1 MRPLGMESANLLLH
15 TLPRGLD
22 SGARATGVA
31 AGSGESLRV
40 AAGEFETLI
49 VQKMLEAM
57 RATVG
62 KSGLLEQSAHRKV
75 LEGSFD
81 RQMAEHLVR
90 EGGGLGLAEQLHQAS
105 ESRAGDT
112 RVMPVEGR
120 ITSGF
125 GSRRD
130 PISGAH
136 RFHGGVDLAA
146 PAGTPIRAAEAGE
159 VIFSGRRGAAGNL
172 VMIRHDDG
180 SVARY
185 AHARE
190 LGVQRGARV
199 AAGQEIATVGST
211 GRSTGPHLHFSV
223 TEGERRLD
231 PLEWLGGHGHAHVAM
246 NSNTAQGGAG
256 TVDTSSDQNA

>member
-15 TLPRGLD
+15 TLPRGLA
-22 SGARATGVA
+22 SGARSTGVG

-90 EGGGLGLAEQLHQAS
+90 DGGGLGLAEQLHRAS

-120 ITSGF
+120 ISSGF
-125 GSRRD
+125 GFESSLIRSRMR
-130 PISGAH
+130 SWYTVLLSH
-136 RFHGGVDLAA
+136 ETV
-146 PAGTPIRAAEAGE
+146 
-159 VIFSGRRGAAGNL
+159 
-172 VMIRHDDG
+172 RHESLYHE
-180 SVARY
+180 SVCDKSLR
-185 AHARE
+185 HESLR
-190 LGVQRGARV
+190 
-199 AAGQEIATVGST
+199 
-211 GRSTGPHLHFSV
+211 H
-223 TEGERRLD
+223 
-231 PLEWLGGHGHAHVAM
+231 EWLHHESLRHGSRHHE
-246 NSNTAQGGAG
+246 TLCHE
-256 TVDTSSDQNA
+256 